1 MRIHLRAQTEEMIP
15 FRPVQSLFLALS
27 LSLFSL
33 SLCAQ
38 DDLMSMLE
46 DEADA
51 NDDSRVYA
59 TFKTMKAVNLHTIEM
74 VKKKSLDFRVTHR
87 FGNMGAASGGGVHN
101 LWGFDNS
108 DDIRLSFDYGI
119 TEDLQVGFGRSKRNE
134 LIDASVKYRI
144 LAQTSKKVPISL
156 VALVNFGFT
165 PQQDL
170 RGYFG
175 SVAGQGSNSNRFNY
189 MHQLIIARKFG
200 ERFSLELLPTHVY
213 QNLAIKDNSG
223 EDSHSIFAMGFAARV
238 KLTQRVAIIG
248 DYTYIASDY
257 RRNHSER
264 SFHDPLGV
272 GIEVE
277 TGGHV
282 FHLTLTNASGIVENN
297 FLLNTTDDWLQGGIK
312 MGFNISRVFNLNF
325 KGGGH

>member
-1 MRIHLRAQTEEMIP
+1 MFSI
-15 FRPVQSLFLALS
+15 RPALS
-27 LSLFSL
+27 LFTLLLFCL
-33 SLCAQ
+33 SCSPLFAQ

-46 DEADA
+46 EEADA
-51 NDDSRVYA
+51 SDDSRVYA

-87 FGNMGAASGGGVHN
+87 FGNMGSTSGGGVHN

-108 DDIRLSFDYGI
+108 DDIRISFDYGI

-144 LAQTSKKVPISL
+144 LAQTSKKMPISL

-170 RGYFG
+170 RGFYG
-175 SVAGQGSNSNRFNY
+175 SVAGQGSNANRMNY
-189 MHQLIIARKFG
+189 LHQLIIARKFG
-200 ERFSLELLPTHVY
+200 ERLSLELLPTHIY

-223 EDSHSIFAMGFAARV
+223 EDTHSIVAMGCAARI
-238 KLTQRVAIIG
+238 KLTQRVAIIA
-248 DYTYIASDY
+248 DYAYIASDY

-264 SFHDPLGV
+264 SFQDPLGV

-282 FHLTLTNASGIVENN
+282 FHLTLTNAAGIVENN
-297 FLLNTTDDWLQGGIK
+297 FLLNTTDDWRQGGVK

-325 KGGGH
+325 AGGVH